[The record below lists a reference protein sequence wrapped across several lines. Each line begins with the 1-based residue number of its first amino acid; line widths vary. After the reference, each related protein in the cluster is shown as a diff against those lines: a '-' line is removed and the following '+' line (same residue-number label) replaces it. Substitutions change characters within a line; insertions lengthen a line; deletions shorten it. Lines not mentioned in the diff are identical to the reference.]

1 MSKDREEN
9 IFYNIIKNETSL
21 TEIFCNFMNY
31 EVFRDLFIDI
41 INKKICKKINKSKV
55 KFQDFDT
62 QVPLLNEQNN
72 GIIDLQLKISE
83 KEIYLF
89 EIKIELY
96 TNLTDNQPINY
107 LKYLKDLNIENE
119 NLFFIVPKGYYYLN
133 KLYDCNIIY
142 WEDILNEIR
151 KNELDKKNIF
161 INEFCKILDYRWF
174 YFEKVEFTKNEI
186 DLIFNDKKEK
196 GYKMREYVNIPIL
209 MSKLFKIVVDTKI
222 DYYKNDKDSIK
233 QKYDYFGYFLEN
245 RKCGISDKLTIWFGV
260 DYDIWERYKH
270 PLIIQIEPTEQQE
283 VINLEDYLKDKIDY
297 KKHICDNGETIF
309 YIPLQKELFENQ
321 DVKITQEFTLKIEE
335 VKNLMQKYI

>member
-1 MSKDREEN
+1 
-9 IFYNIIKNETSL
+9 
-21 TEIFCNFMNY
+21 
-31 EVFRDLFIDI
+31 
-41 INKKICKKINKSKV
+41 
-55 KFQDFDT
+55 
-62 QVPLLNEQNN
+62 
-72 GIIDLQLKISE
+72 
-83 KEIYLF
+83 
-89 EIKIELY
+89 
-96 TNLTDNQPINY
+96 
-107 LKYLKDLNIENE
+107 
-119 NLFFIVPKGYYYLN
+119 
-133 KLYDCNIIY
+133 
-142 WEDILNEIR
+142 
-151 KNELDKKNIF
+151 
-161 INEFCKILDYRWF
+161 
-174 YFEKVEFTKNEI
+174 
-186 DLIFNDKKEK
+186 
-196 GYKMREYVNIPIL
+196 MREYVNIPIL